1 MAESAETFKRGR
13 CARAIDAGAARA
25 HLRITLFSAAADMT
39 PITLRLALSTMA
51 LAPLAASAGETPAI
65 VAPEG
70 DRFTLQPLEG
80 GFLRMN
86 RETGA
91 VSFCTGKDG
100 LVVCR
105 LGADERATLES
116 EVERLRAENA
126 RLKAESAKGPSTI
139 PGEPEFERA
148 LSFTERFLRRIIRLF
163 KEET

>member
-1 MAESAETFKRGR
+1 MPPA
-13 CARAIDAGAARA
+13 AI
-25 HLRITLFSAAADMT
+25 MT
-39 PITLRLALSTMA
+39 PLTLRLAFLSVA
-51 LAPLAASAGETPAI
+51 LAPVAAAAEETPTI
-65 VAPEG
+65 IAPES

-91 VSFCTGKDG
+91 VSFCTAKDG
-100 LVVCR
+100 VAVCR
-105 LGADERATLES
+105 LGADERATLEA

-126 RLKAESAKGPSTI
+126 RLKAETARGPSTV
-139 PGEPEFERA
+139 PGEQEFERA